1 MSLSIGIV
9 GLPNAGKSTLFN
21 ALLKRQ
27 IADVAEYPFTTV
39 EPNTGVVE
47 VADERL
53 DQLAEVLGI
62 AKKVPAAVKFFDIAG
77 LIKGAHEGEGLGNK
91 FLAQIRQVDAI
102 LHLVRGFSDR
112 NVPHISGQIDSVHD
126 LNTVN
131 LELTLADFEVVS
143 KALKAQEK
151 KLRFRRISKEKVG
164 ALKKV
169 LKTLEKGKLAA
180 EAGLSDEERELVEDL
195 NLLTIKPVLYAL
207 NLDESAVAGVSGWEG
222 VVSKDKAKTLPA
234 VMLLSAKLEAEI
246 YELSEK
252 EQQEYLKQLGLKEL
266 LLDRLIRRCYE
277 LLDLITFFTVKGGKQ
292 AQAWPLEKGK
302 TVLEAAEM
310 IHTDLAKNFIK
321 AEVIDWQELVK
332 LGSWVKVRE
341 KGKLR
346 LVGRDYV
353 VKNGEVVEIHV
364 AKR

>member
-47 VADERL
+47 VTDERL

-62 AKKVPAAVKFFDIAG
+62 AKRVPAAVKFFDIAG

-143 KALKAQEK
+143 KALKSQER
-151 KLRFRRISKEKVG
+151 KLRFRRISKEKAE

-169 LKTLEKGKLAA
+169 LGTLEKGKLASEA
-180 EAGLSDEERELVEDL
+180 ELSEEERKLVEDL

-207 NLDESAVAGVSGWEG
+207 NLDEAAVGSVSGWES
-222 VVSKDKAKTLPA
+222 VMSKDKAKKMPA

-246 YELSEK
+246 HELGER
-252 EQQEYLKQLGLKEL
+252 EQKEYLKQLGLKETI
-266 LLDRLIRRCYE
+266 LDRLIKRCYE

-292 AQAWPLEKGK
+292 VQAWPLKKGK
-302 TVLEAAEM
+302 TVWEAAEM
-310 IHTDLAKNFIK
+310 IHTDLAKKFIK

-332 LGSWVKVRE
+332 LGSWAKAKQ

-346 LVGRDYV
+346 LAGKDYV
-353 VKNGEVVEIHV
+353 VKNGEAVEIII
-364 AKR
+364 AGK